1 MSRKFDKER
10 DPYSFSLR
18 GISTIAS
25 FVAPTAIAI
34 DRMNRARDEQLA
46 ETADGAPDSDE
57 QSSVAED
64 KPVFGR
70 FWLRIARRWS

>member
-1 MSRKFDKER
+1 MSRKIDKGR
-10 DPYSFSLR
+10 DPYAFSLR
-18 GISTIAS
+18 GVSTIAS

-34 DRMNRARDEQLA
+34 DRLNRARDEQSA
-46 ETADGAPDSDE
+46 ETADGAPDADE
-57 QSSVAED
+57 QSSVAD